1 MLQTVADA
9 QKFALKQSRGAE
21 AICQTGLWRYSR
33 HPNYLGEIVF
43 QVGVM
48 LAGVLAALSVRSPA
62 ALLLSALAPSTF
74 IAIMLGATRR
84 LEDRQLEAYGD
95 RPEYRAYVKA
105 VPRLFVGS
113 ATLTAWFARL
123 RFYAGRDIE
132 EARILSADTPA
143 KGTVGAV
150 VESTASALDEAFT
163 DTSRDAIAER
173 ELTEEASEGIA
184 GIVGATV
191 AAAVSAAVL
200 LLAGTAIFIGS

>member
-1 MLQTVADA
+1 M
-9 QKFALKQSRGAE
+9 
-21 AICQTGLWRYSR
+21 
-33 HPNYLGEIVF
+33 
-43 QVGVM
+43 
-48 LAGVLAALSVRSPA
+48 
-62 ALLLSALAPSTF
+62 
-74 IAIMLGATRR
+74 
-84 LEDRQLEAYGD
+84 
-95 RPEYRAYVKA
+95 
-105 VPRLFVGS
+105 
-113 ATLTAWFARL
+113 TAWFARL